1 MMAKQPGYKG
11 MESEDASLKKIAGHV
26 NEDDYAELIGGQV
39 NKGTQTDKKDV
50 IDISHRTHSVK
61 SGKKWQMFLY
71 SRSRLEENTVL
82 QGIGNIANLIIACI
96 DSVPASRDDRQKSDS
111 SKQAAK
117 IALQKPMQELASELQ
132 NPKIFKAFIQKTA
145 FEDGQVDY
153 LAILDPD
160 IDQTSAKLDE
170 KKFFVFNAKE
180 CVEIICYKAIVMNSK
195 AQGKGQMD
203 DQKVVFKA
211 PNLKKPNSYVNI
223 GEIEIRTDKQNY
235 RRAKM
240 WFDAKRILSL
250 LIREISDFK
259 ELSPQIYVYGKAKRL
274 NRPPSN

>member
-1 MMAKQPGYKG
+1 
-11 MESEDASLKKIAGHV
+11 
-26 NEDDYAELIGGQV
+26 
-39 NKGTQTDKKDV
+39 
-50 IDISHRTHSVK
+50 
-61 SGKKWQMFLY
+61 
-71 SRSRLEENTVL
+71 
-82 QGIGNIANLIIACI
+82 
-96 DSVPASRDDRQKSDS
+96 
-111 SKQAAK
+111 
-117 IALQKPMQELASELQ
+117 
-132 NPKIFKAFIQKTA
+132 
-145 FEDGQVDY
+145 
-153 LAILDPD
+153 
-160 IDQTSAKLDE
+160 
-170 KKFFVFNAKE
+170 
-180 CVEIICYKAIVMNSK
+180 MNSK